1 LETSPETRRL
11 FREYFQ
17 MLGNLGVETIE
28 RGTRLQH
35 AKWMCAFAEGNI
47 EDEVRANRWLGFVQ
61 GWLIV
66 ENLYSLDECRAHS
79 RNGRIDADDR
89 TR

>member
-1 LETSPETRRL
+1 MTSTRKL
-11 FREYFQ
+11 FSDYFAHLDD
-17 MLGNLGVETIE
+17 LGIDAIE

-35 AKWMCAFAEGNI
+35 AKWMCEHAEWGI
-47 EDEVRANRWLGFVQ
+47 SDEAKANRWLGFVQ

-66 ENLYSLDECRAHS
+66 ENIYSLDECRAHS
-79 RNGRIDADDR
+79 KNGRATTYE